1 MDKHKLSIL
10 KNPLVNVNGSITPRP
25 CTTTDLA
32 HVYGVNRRTI
42 NSWLKPFDAEIGK
55 RTAYYYTQKQV
66 QVIFEK
72 LGEPMPIDFDNLK
85 QAA

>member
-1 MDKHKLSIL
+1 MDKTKLTIL

-42 NSWLKPFDAEIGK
+42 NSWLKPFATLIGE

-66 QVIFEK
+66 EIIFEK
-72 LGEPMPIDFDNLK
+72 LGDPMPIDFDNLK

>member
-25 CTTTDLA
+25 CTITDLA

-42 NSWLKPFDAEIGK
+42 NSWLKPFDSEIGK